1 MEKVFKLTPIDY
13 RLLQIILQLDKMNLA
28 ANRYGV
34 YCMAKGI
41 VNHETEM
48 LKNNLYF
55 GCAKSCSQKQI
66 SLRLIK
72 LRKAKLIENLYIEK
86 YDDMFLKIT
95 NLGEERVEN
104 YFSKHKNIVAKPKQ
118 NKQNIVFLK

>member
-13 RLLQIILQLDKMNLA
+13 RLLQIISHLNKLNLA

-34 YCMAKGI
+34 YCIAKGI
-41 VNHETEM
+41 INNETEM

-55 GCAKSCSQKQI
+55 GSIRSSSQKQI

-72 LRKAKLIENLYIEK
+72 LHKSKLIENLYIEK
-86 YDDMFLKIT
+86 YGDMFLKIT
-95 NLGEERVEN
+95 NLGEARVDN